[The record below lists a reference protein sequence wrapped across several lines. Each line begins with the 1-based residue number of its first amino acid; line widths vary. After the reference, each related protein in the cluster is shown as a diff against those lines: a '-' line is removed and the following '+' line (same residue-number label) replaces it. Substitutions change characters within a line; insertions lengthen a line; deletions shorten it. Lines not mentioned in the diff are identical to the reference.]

1 MRNRDFYGRRK
12 HEKNGALRGVI
23 ILLVGVFLLLH
34 NLDLDIPEWIVSWQM
49 LIMGIGLM
57 IWIKSEL
64 RNVGGLIMMLIGSIF
79 LIREYFY
86 LPFDVDRFLWPGLL
100 IIIGLLFIVFRPGS
114 HKKYLDEDDEPKV
127 VPDLY
132 PEDEDYINADV
143 VFSGENRLIVSKK
156 FKGGR
161 ISAVFGGCDVN
172 LLQADFDGTIVLN
185 CDCVFG
191 GVELVVPANWEVK
204 IMTSSVFGGVE
215 DKRPIELIGAN
226 PNKVLIIKGSCVF
239 GGIEIK
245 SYS

>member
-1 MRNRDFYGRRK
+1 MKGF
-12 HEKNGALRGVI
+12 I

-34 NLDLDIPEWIVSWQM
+34 NLDLDIPRYIVSWQM
-49 LIMGIGLM
+49 LIMGIGL
-57 IWIKSEL
+57 ILLAKSEFK
-64 RNVGGLIMMLIGSIF
+64 NVGGLIMIVVGGVFMIK
-79 LIREYFY
+79 EYFA
-86 LPFDVDRFLWPGLL
+86 LPLDLNRFLWPVLL
-100 IIIGLLFIVFRPGS
+100 ILVGLLFIIFRPGS
-114 HKKYLDEDDEPKV
+114 RKKYLDDEEKEYKV

-132 PEDEDYINADV
+132 PEGEDYINADI
-143 VFSGENRLIVSKK
+143 VFSGENRLIVSKQ

-161 ISAVFGGCDVN
+161 ISTVFGGCDVN
-172 LLQADFDGTIVLN
+172 LLQADFEGTIVLN

-215 DKRPIELIGAN
+215 DKRPIELIGSN

>member
-1 MRNRDFYGRRK
+1 MRNKDFYRQRK
-12 HEKNGALRGVI
+12 HEKNGAFRGVI
-23 ILLVGVFLLLH
+23 ILLVGVFLLFH
-34 NLDLDIPEWIVSWQM
+34 NLDLNIPEWIVSWQM
-49 LIMGIGLM
+49 LIIGIGIM
-57 IWIKSEL
+57 IWIKSEF
-64 RNVGGLIMMLIGSIF
+64 RNVGGVIMILLGSVF
-79 LIREYFY
+79 MVREYFY
-86 LPFDVDRFLWPGLL
+86 LPFDVDRFIWPGFL
-100 IIIGLLFIVFRPGS
+100 IIIGLLFIVFRPSS
-114 HKKYLDEDDEPKV
+114 HKKYLDEDEEPKV

-132 PEDEDYINADV
+132 PADEDYINADV

-204 IMTSSVFGGVE
+204 IMTSSVFGGVG
-215 DKRPIELIGAN
+215 DKRPIELIAAN

>member
-1 MRNRDFYGRRK
+1 MRNKDLYRRRK
-12 HEKNGALRGVI
+12 HEKNGAMRGVV

-34 NLDLDIPEWIVSWQM
+34 NLDLNIPRWIVSWQT
-49 LIMGIGLM
+49 LIMGIGII
-57 IWIKSEL
+57 IWFKSEC
-64 RNVGGLIMMLIGSIF
+64 RNVGGLIMVVVGTVFMIK
-79 LIREYFY
+79 EYFY
-86 LPFDVDRFLWPGLL
+86 LPYDLNRFIWPGVL
-100 IIIGLLFIVFRPGS
+100 IMIGLLFIVFRPGPN
-114 HKKYLDEDDEPKV
+114 KKYLDEDDEPKV
-127 VPDLY
+127 VPEMY
-132 PEDEDYINADV
+132 PVDEDYINADV
-143 VFSGENRLIVSKK
+143 IFSGENRLIVSKN

-161 ISAVFGGCDVN
+161 ISAIFGGCDVN
-172 LLQADFDGTIVLN
+172 LLQADFDGMIVLN

-226 PNKVLIIKGSCVF
+226 PNKVLMIKGSCVF